1 MCCLLILYREETI
14 KGVEGPNKVSR
25 STKERTKGW
34 HDKRMRKEY
43 NLGDKMFMNSSSKE
57 SFKHEEK
64 NTTVIYLRHMVSSP
78 FNDDEGNIL
87 R

>member
-1 MCCLLILYREETI
+1 MCCLLILCREETT
-14 KGVEGPNKVSR
+14 KGAEDPNKVPR

-34 HDKRMRKEY
+34 HDKRMRNEY

-64 NTTVIYLRHMVSSP
+64 NTTVIYLRHMVSSRST
-78 FNDDEGNIL
+78 DEGNIL